1 LNDTLHG
8 LDEQDPSADYPSS
21 VEEEEEDLLGDGELS
36 SPSSA
41 SPAPPLSQHELPI
54 NTSLASTLRNRHH
67 PSLPDANPQSNPAP
81 TSTAPI
87 LESDASTQAGLTS
100 SLLSLAIALK
110 KSSMAMSDSLAL
122 DAETLSRAT
131 DGLDRNTT
139 GMQAAG
145 NRMGLLK
152 RMTEGKGWWGRMML
166 YAWIGG
172 LWVVALVIVFVLPK
186 LRF

>member
-1 LNDTLHG
+1 
-8 LDEQDPSADYPSS
+8 
-21 VEEEEEDLLGDGELS
+21 
-36 SPSSA
+36 
-41 SPAPPLSQHELPI
+41 
-54 NTSLASTLRNRHH
+54 
-67 PSLPDANPQSNPAP
+67 
-81 TSTAPI
+81 
-87 LESDASTQAGLTS
+87 
-100 SLLSLAIALK
+100 
-110 KSSMAMSDSLAL
+110 MAMSDSLAL